1 MVAIKELISNTY
13 VPLTRTPL
21 CPYQSQVV
29 RIFRTPKVCGCGE
42 GAAIVRGEHGYEE
55 GAAALIVRG
64 GQGCGEGA
72 AALRGGQE
80 VQLL

>member
-1 MVAIKELISNTY
+1 MVAIKGLIPNTY
-13 VPLTRTPL
+13 MPLTRTPL

-42 GAAIVRGEHGYEE
+42 GAATVRGEQGCEE
-55 GAAALIVRG
+55 GAAALRG

>member
-1 MVAIKELISNTY
+1 MVAIKGFIPNTY

-42 GAAIVRGEHGYEE
+42 GAATVRGE
-55 GAAALIVRG
+55 
-64 GQGCGEGA
+64 QGCEEGA
-72 AALRGGQE
+72 AALRGGREGAAALRGEQE
-80 VQLL
+80 VRLL